1 MLEMK
6 EKRNKGIWLIVDTFH
21 CLHKCFP
28 GLSDGRGLLSVAWL
42 GETGLRQFFFQKHF
56 FPLPPQSDHLLLLGT
71 HGHWPPILN
80 GQPEKQP
87 NSTYLGPFYG
97 IHWTQRNLTASWQH
111 ERREFRVSPF
121 LCSSLF
127 LCGGVSD
134 NRKGMHAGS
143 SIAYQVGYPG
153 KPLMRVWDS
162 SLYFLGHPEFLRDT
176 LSVGPSLGLG
186 KRNIMQSPLSLWVI
200 KVIILS
206 SAVSLSSTYMDLG
219 SGRGKGVILM
229 MSGLVVRSQEKFL
242 FRGIYFV
249 GNVANRRKQV
259 MKLHP

>member
-1 MLEMK
+1 MVSTGPK
-6 EKRNKGIWLIVDTFH
+6 ETSQLHGSIKGESSESRHFYTVL
-21 CLHKCFP
+21 
-28 GLSDGRGLLSVAWL
+28 
-42 GETGLRQFFFQKHF
+42 FF
-56 FPLPPQSDHLLLLGT
+56 S
-71 HGHWPPILN
+71 
-80 GQPEKQP
+80 
-87 NSTYLGPFYG
+87 
-97 IHWTQRNLTASWQH
+97 A
-111 ERREFRVSPF
+111 
-121 LCSSLF
+121 
-127 LCGGVSD
+127 GVSVTIG
-134 NRKGMHAGS
+134 KECMQGVQW
-143 SIAYQVGYPG
+143 AYQVGYPG

-219 SGRGKGVILM
+219 LGRGKGVILM

-242 FRGIYFV
+242 FCGIYFV
-249 GNVANRRKQV
+249 GNVANRRKRV